1 MLSKFFRKKSGKGDS
16 DKAPITYAEAKSL
29 AKDSEE
35 DVRMEL
41 AARRDLAPE
50 LLYFLAEDP
59 SPKVRQNVAANTAA
73 PRHADMLLVKDTDTK
88 VRESLAGKLARLAP
102 GLSIDDQD
110 KLRKMT
116 YEALSLLAKDQAV
129 NVREVL
135 SEALKEVAD
144 APPDVIRRLAWDVE
158 AAVATPVLRFSP
170 VLSDQDLLDIISA
183 RPSPGAVSAI
193 SGRPNVS
200 ENISDAIISTND
212 NDAIGLL
219 LGNHNAMIREQALDR
234 VIDRAVDVDF
244 WHEPLA
250 MRPKLPSSAA
260 VKIARFVADDI
271 LTKMV
276 ERADLSPDIVASV
289 RDVVNKRLGDAHA
302 TKALVNDD
310 KKKTDAVRG
319 VNVDDDEVFDQA
331 SKMWAKGEIDEKT
344 VMTAIETGNRRLAQ
358 AMIAVMIDFPLKTVV
373 QACEMKSPKGCA
385 ALAWKA
391 GLSAKNSEIVQ
402 RKLAFISETDL
413 LRADGEHYAFSD
425 EDMEWQL
432 DFMQGL

>member
-1 MLSKFFRKKSGKGDS
+1 MLSKFFRKKSGKGNN
-16 DKAPITYAEAKSL
+16 DKAPISYAEAKSL
-29 AKDSEE
+29 AKDSQE

-73 PRHADMLLVKDTDTK
+73 PRHANMLLVTDTDTK
-88 VRESLAGKLARLAP
+88 VRESLAGKLARLVP
-102 GLSIDDQD
+102 GLSTDDQD
-110 KLRKMT
+110 KLRKTT

-183 RPSPGAVSAI
+183 RPSSGSISAI

-200 ENISDAIISTND
+200 ENVSDAIISSND
-212 NDAIGLL
+212 DDAIGLL
-219 LGNHNAMIREQALDR
+219 LGNHSAMIREQALDR
-234 VIDRAVDVDF
+234 VIDRAVDIDF

-250 MRPKLPSSAA
+250 MRPRLPSSAA

-302 TKALVNDD
+302 TRANESGDEKKPDAL
-310 KKKTDAVRG
+310 RG
-319 VNVDDDEVFDQA
+319 VNVDDDEIFDLA

-344 VMTAIETGNRRLAQ
+344 VMTTIENDNKRLAQ
-358 AMIAVMIDFPLKTVV
+358 AMIAVMIDFPLEAVV
-373 QACEMKSPKGCA
+373 RACEMQTPKGCV

-391 GLSAKNSEIVQ
+391 GLSAKNAEIIQ
-402 RKLAFISETDL
+402 RRLAHIKGTDI
-413 LRADGEHYAFSD
+413 LRAVGEEYAFTD

>member
-1 MLSKFFRKKSGKGDS
+1 MLSKFFRKSSGKGKTEKSAISYD
-16 DKAPITYAEAKSL
+16 EAKSL

-73 PRHADMLLVKDTDTK
+73 PRHADMLLVTDTDTK

-102 GLSIDDQD
+102 GLSADEQD
-110 KLRKMT
+110 KLRKMA

-135 SEALKEVAD
+135 SDALKEVAD

-158 AAVATPVLRFSP
+158 AAVASPVLRFSP
-170 VLSDQDLLDIISA
+170 VLSDQDLLEIISA
-183 RPSPGAVSAI
+183 RPSAGAASAI
-193 SGRPNVS
+193 SERASVS
-200 ENISDAIISTND
+200 ENVSDAIISSND
-212 NDAIGLL
+212 ENAIGLL
-219 LGNHNAMIREQALDR
+219 LGNHSAMIREQALDR
-234 VIDRAVDVDF
+234 IIDRAVDVDI

-260 VKIARFVADDI
+260 VKIARFVAEDI

-276 ERADLSPDIVASV
+276 ERSDLSPDIVASV

-302 TKALVNDD
+302 VKGAESEG
-310 KKKTDAVRG
+310 KKKPAVAKG

-331 SKMWAKGEIDEKT
+331 SKMWAKGKIDEST
-344 VMTAIETGNRRLAQ
+344 VMTTIDEGNRRLAQ

-373 QACEMKSPKGCA
+373 KTCEMKSAKGCA

-391 GLSAKNSEIVQ
+391 GLSAKNAEIVQ

-413 LRADGEHYAFSD
+413 LRADGEDYAFSD

>member
-1 MLSKFFRKKSGKGDS
+1 MLSKFFRKSSGKGKTEKSAISYD
-16 DKAPITYAEAKSL
+16 EAKSL

-73 PRHADMLLVKDTDTK
+73 PRHADMLLVTDTDTK

-102 GLSIDDQD
+102 GLSADEQD
-110 KLRKMT
+110 KLRKMA

-135 SEALKEVAD
+135 SDALKEVAD

-158 AAVATPVLRFSP
+158 AAVASPVLRFSP
-170 VLSDQDLLDIISA
+170 VLSDQDLLEIISA
-183 RPSPGAVSAI
+183 RPSAGAASAI
-193 SGRPNVS
+193 SERASVS
-200 ENISDAIISTND
+200 ENVSDAIISSND
-212 NDAIGLL
+212 ENAIGLL
-219 LGNHNAMIREQALDR
+219 LGNHSAMIREQALDR
-234 VIDRAVDVDF
+234 IIDRAVDVDI

-260 VKIARFVADDI
+260 VKIARFVAEDI

-276 ERADLSPDIVASV
+276 ERSDLSPDIVASV

-302 TKALVNDD
+302 VKGAESEG
-310 KKKTDAVRG
+310 KKKPAVAKG
-319 VNVDDDEVFDQA
+319 VNVDDDEEFENIGG
-331 SKMWAKGEIDEKT
+331 S
-344 VMTAIETGNRRLAQ
+344 RR
-358 AMIAVMIDFPLKTVV
+358 F
-373 QACEMKSPKGCA
+373 G
-385 ALAWKA
+385 
-391 GLSAKNSEIVQ
+391 KN
-402 RKLAFISETDL
+402 
-413 LRADGEHYAFSD
+413 
-425 EDMEWQL
+425 
-432 DFMQGL
+432 